1 MKLPH
6 DDDAVWRALANPLRR
21 AILDVLRTGPRTT
34 GELVEELKTSRH
46 VVMQHLGVL
55 READLVLVE
64 PRGRKRV
71 NHLNPV
77 PIQQIHQRWVAH
89 YEENWAAA
97 LVGLKFTVESAE
109 QEDEDVG

>member
-1 MKLPH
+1 MNLPH
-6 DDDAVWRALANPLRR
+6 DDDAVWKALAHPLRR
-21 AILDVLRTGPRTT
+21 AILDVLRLASRTT
-34 GELVEELKTSRH
+34 GEVVDELGTSRH

-64 PRGRKRV
+64 PLGRKRI

-97 LVGLKFTVESAE
+97 LVTLKHDVERGARE
-109 QEDEDVG
+109 GQDVG

>member
-1 MKLPH
+1 MKMPH

-34 GELVEELKTSRH
+34 SELVEALETSRH

-64 PRGRKRV
+64 LLNHFCERGEYWRRT
-71 NHLNPV
+71 
-77 PIQQIHQRWVAH
+77 
-89 YEENWAAA
+89 
-97 LVGLKFTVESAE
+97 LVSLVTTITDSVGMVVEPQTRE
-109 QEDEDVG
+109 LF